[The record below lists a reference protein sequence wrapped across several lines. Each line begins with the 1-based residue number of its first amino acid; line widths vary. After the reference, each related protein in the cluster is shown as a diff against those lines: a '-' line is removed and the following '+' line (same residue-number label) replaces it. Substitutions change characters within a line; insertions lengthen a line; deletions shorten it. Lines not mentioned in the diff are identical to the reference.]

1 MTCYSPAEGRPGFKV
16 VKGSLPVIPGSSQLP
31 SIETDITPGDGESE
45 SHTLEFRSSSHASTE
60 PVDHDLINR
69 PSEAPHLLSI
79 SLCSNQPSADRC
91 WSAPHPND
99 VKVSSSV
106 VSPSPILIDRASIGI
121 GNTRP
126 TRAMI
131 PPIPVSRGI
140 NLGSKLAF
148 SFEREWSQML
158 DPWLGA
164 SSSGA
169 SSSSTVLYGF
179 DVGEPDYDTSE
190 TYDNS
195 MIVNF
200 RPPEKDYVIEYA
212 GLVEKGRIS
221 DLDAEPS
228 KPRRHTLHHK
238 SRSIRI
244 PTSLLPLPDILLSS
258 PANLLYFHH
267 FMTSTA
273 KTFVAH
279 DCLQNPFKI
288 IILLSE

>member
-1 MTCYSPAEGRPGFKV
+1 M
-16 VKGSLPVIPGSSQLP
+16 KGSLPVIPASSPLP

-45 SHTLEFRSSSHASTE
+45 SHASTE

-91 WSAPHPND
+91 WSAPHPNN
-99 VKVSSSV
+99 VEASPGV
-106 VSPSPILIDRASIGI
+106 VFPSPILIDRASVGI
-121 GNTRP
+121 RNTRP

-131 PPIPVSRGI
+131 PPIPVSGGI
-140 NLGSKLAF
+140 NFGTELGF
-148 SFEREWSQML
+148 SFERERSQML

-164 SSSGA
+164 SSSCA
-169 SSSSTVLYGF
+169 SSSSTVLCGF
-179 DVGEPDYDTSE
+179 DVGEPDYDTTE
-190 TYDNS
+190 THDNS
-195 MIVNF
+195 MIVDF
-200 RPPEKDYVIEYA
+200 RPPEKNYVIEYA
-212 GLVEKGRIS
+212 GLVDKGRIS

-228 KPRRHTLHHK
+228 KPRRHNLHHK

-267 FMTSTA
+267 FITSTA

-288 IILLSE
+288 IILPSE